1 MKRTMG
7 VLLVLGLL
15 AAGIS
20 ARTARAQEPEG
31 PPADL
36 GWTADLGDDPGDA
49 GPMMAPDDMGGGGMG
64 PGAMGH
70 GMGRG
75 MGHGARFMRGG
86 GFGPMLAKELDLTP
100 QQIEK
105 MKASRDAQQRKAIQ
119 ARADIQLA
127 RLDLRKL
134 MQADKPDSRAIEAQI
149 DKIAGLR
156 AGMEKSRVSAMLD
169 FRASLTPEQ
178 QKKLKDLR
186 ERGPQMRN
194 PGSNSQRK
202 GGDM

>member
-1 MKRTMG
+1 MKRTMS
-7 VLLVLGLL
+7 VLLMLGLL
-15 AAGIS
+15 TAGLS
-20 ARTARAQEPEG
+20 ARTVRAQEPAG
-31 PPADL
+31 PTDDP
-36 GWTADLGDDPGDA
+36 GWMAGLGDDPGDL

-70 GMGRG
+70 GMGHG
-75 MGHGARFMRGG
+75 MGRDGRFMHRG
-86 GFGPMLAKELDLTP
+86 GFGPMLVKELDLTP

-105 MKASRDAQQRKAIQ
+105 MKASREAQQRKAIQ

-134 MQADKPDSRAIEAQI
+134 MQADKPDGRAIEAQI
-149 DKIAGLR
+149 DRIAGLR

-178 QKKLKDLR
+178 QKKLKELR
-186 ERGPQMRN
+186 ERGPQMRS
-194 PGSNSQRK
+194 PGSSPQGK